1 MHFALMLIFVNGVL
15 KCSSV
20 LFAEMV
26 RCLCIYK
33 VEMARGDNGKE
44 GVREVRKGS
53 KVKLAGTNIDWMDRP
68 GSSNYT

>member
-1 MHFALMLIFVNGVL
+1 MLIFVNGVL

-26 RCLCIYK
+26 HCLCIYK

-44 GVREVRKGS
+44 YVCVRRGKGVKVR
-53 KVKLAGTNIDWMDRP
+53 LAGANIDWMDRP
-68 GSSNYT
+68 GWSNYA